1 MSPSHTTWH
10 DVAALVL
17 ENETLRTVV
26 VPTMGAKVVSLLDKR
41 TGVEWLAGPGERHFR
56 PASYGATFD
65 QQDMSGW
72 DEMFPT
78 ITACPYP
85 APGAYA
91 GVPLPDHGE
100 VWAVPWTQAGGSG
113 EELTLAV
120 EGRALP
126 YRLTRRLSL
135 PGPATLRFDFH
146 LVNLGAEPLSYIWAA
161 HPQFACGTAAQ
172 VVLPSEVKQVY
183 NVLTEEWGWGAFNAT
198 LPWPTAPGPEPAT
211 ASDAAGAALQM
222 DAIGPPTLKR
232 ARKFYVLPDQA
243 VGAAT
248 LVRRPAGDWLR
259 MEWDA
264 AQVPYL
270 GLWVDEGALN
280 AASVAAPE
288 PATGFYDSLALA
300 WQNQRVT
307 VVQPGAQVTWWLTV
321 QLGTSEERY
330 E

>member
-1 MSPSHTTWH
+1 MARSHTTWH
-10 DVAALVL
+10 GTAALAL
-17 ENETLRTVV
+17 ESETIRIVV
-26 VPTMGAKVVSLLDKR
+26 VPTMGAKIVSLLDKR
-41 TGVEWLAGPGERHFR
+41 TGTEWLAGPGDRPFR
-56 PASYGATFD
+56 PSSYGATFD

-78 ITACPYP
+78 ITACSYP
-85 APGAYA
+85 APGVYT

-100 VWAVPWTQAGGSG
+100 IWAVPWTDLGG
-113 EELTLAV
+113 EDLTLAV

-146 LVNLGAEPLSYIWAA
+146 LANLSAEPIPYIWAA
-161 HPQFACGTAAQ
+161 HPQFACGTGAH
-172 VVLPSEVKQVY
+172 VVLPPEVKEVY
-183 NVLTEEWGWGAFNAT
+183 NVLTEEWGWGAFNAN
-198 LPWPTAPGPEPAT
+198 LPWP
-211 ASDAAGAALQM
+211 AAQRADGAALQL
-222 DAIGPPTLKR
+222 DSIGPPTLKR
-232 ARKFYVLPDQA
+232 ARKFYLLPDQA
-243 VGAAT
+243 VASAT
-248 LVRRPAGDWLR
+248 LVRRPTGDWLR
-259 MEWDA
+259 TAWDA

-300 WQNQRVT
+300 WQNQRVA
-307 VVQPGAQVTWWLTV
+307 VVQPGAEVTWWLTV
-321 QLGTSEERY
+321 RLGTSEERY

>member
-1 MSPSHTTWH
+1 MSPSSTTWH
-10 DVAALVL
+10 GIAALAL
-17 ENETLRTVV
+17 ENAALRTVV
-26 VPTMGAKVVSLLDKR
+26 VPTMGAKIVSLLDKR
-41 TGVEWLAGPGERHFR
+41 TGAEWLAGPGGRPFR
-56 PASYGATFD
+56 PAAYGASFD

-78 ITACPYP
+78 ITACLYP
-85 APGAYA
+85 VPGAYA
-91 GVPLPDHGE
+91 GAPLPDHGE
-100 VWAVPWTQAGGSG
+100 VWAVPWTHPETKPGTHAGG
-113 EELTLAV
+113 EDLTLAV

-135 PGPATLRFDFH
+135 EVPATLRFDFH
-146 LVNLGAEPLSYIWAA
+146 LVNLGAEPLPYIWAA
-161 HPQFACGTAAQ
+161 HPQFVCGGEAQ
-172 VVLPSEVKQVY
+172 VVLPPEVTHVY

-198 LPWPTAPGPEPAT
+198 LPWPTAPGPAAD
-211 ASDAAGAALQM
+211 ASLQL

-232 ARKFYVLPDQA
+232 ARKFYLLPDQA
-243 VGAAT
+243 IGSAT

-259 MEWDA
+259 MAWDP
-264 AQVPYL
+264 AQLPYL

-300 WQNQRVT
+300 WQNRRVA
-307 VVQPGAQVTWWLTV
+307 VVQPGAEVTWWLTV
-321 QLGTSEERY
+321 QLGTSEECY

>member
-1 MSPSHTTWH
+1 MPPSHTTWH
-10 DVAALVL
+10 DIAALVL
-17 ENETLRTVV
+17 ENETIRTVV
-26 VPTMGAKVVSLLDKR
+26 VPSMGAKIVSLFDKR
-41 TGVEWLAGPGERHFR
+41 TGVEWLAGPGDRPFR
-56 PASYGATFD
+56 PAAYGATFD

-85 APGAYA
+85 VPGAYA

-100 VWAVPWTQAGGSG
+100 VWAVPWTNVGG
-113 EELTLAV
+113 EDLALAV

-126 YRLTRRLSL
+126 YRLTRCLSL
-135 PGPATLRFDFH
+135 PDPTTLRFDFH
-146 LVNLGAEPLSYIWAA
+146 LANRGAEPMPYIWAA
-161 HPQFACGTAAQ
+161 HPQFACGAEAQ
-172 VVLPSEVKQVY
+172 VILPSEVTQVY
-183 NVLTEEWGWGAFNAT
+183 NVLTEEWGWGAFNAN
-198 LPWPTAPGPEPAT
+198 LSWP
-211 ASDAAGAALQM
+211 AAQHADGAALQL

-232 ARKFYVLPDQA
+232 ARKFYLLPDQP

-259 MEWDA
+259 MAWDA

-300 WQNQRVT
+300 WQNRRVA
-307 VVQPGAQVTWWLTV
+307 VVPPGAEVTWWLTV
-321 QLGTSEERY
+321 QLGTSEEPY
-330 E
+330 EQP

>member
-1 MSPSHTTWH
+1 MP
-10 DVAALVL
+10 
-17 ENETLRTVV
+17 
-26 VPTMGAKVVSLLDKR
+26 
-41 TGVEWLAGPGERHFR
+41 
-56 PASYGATFD
+56 
-65 QQDMSGW
+65 
-72 DEMFPT
+72 
-78 ITACPYP
+78 
-85 APGAYA
+85 
-91 GVPLPDHGE
+91 
-100 VWAVPWTQAGGSG
+100 
-113 EELTLAV
+113 
-120 EGRALP
+120 
-126 YRLTRRLSL
+126 
-135 PGPATLRFDFH
+135 
-146 LVNLGAEPLSYIWAA
+146 YIWAA
-161 HPQFACGTAAQ
+161 HPQFACGDRRPGRPA
-172 VVLPSEVKQVY
+172 PRGKQVY

-198 LPWPTAPGPEPAT
+198 LPWPTAPGLEPEI
-211 ASDAAGAALQM
+211 ASDAAGAVLQL

-259 MEWDA
+259 MAWDP

-300 WQNQRVT
+300 WQNRRVA
-307 VVQPGAQVTWWLTV
+307 VVAPGAEVTWWLTV

>member
-1 MSPSHTTWH
+1 MPLSPTTWH
-10 DVAALVL
+10 NIAALVL

-26 VPTMGAKVVSLLDKR
+26 VPTMGAKIVSLFDKR
-41 TGVEWLAGPGERHFR
+41 TGTEWLAGPGARPFR
-56 PASYGATFD
+56 PSAYGATFD

-85 APGAYA
+85 APGAYT

-100 VWAVPWTQAGGSG
+100 VWAVPWTHRETQPGG
-113 EELTLAV
+113 EDLTLAV

-126 YRLTRRLSL
+126 YRLMRRLTL
-135 PGPATLRFDFH
+135 PDSTTLRFDFH
-146 LVNLGAEPLSYIWAA
+146 LVNLGAEPMPYIWAA
-161 HPQFACGTAAQ
+161 HPQFACGTEAQ
-172 VVLPSEVKQVY
+172 VVLPSEVTQVY
-183 NVLTEEWGWGAFNAT
+183 NVLTEEWGWGAFNAC
-198 LPWPTAPGPEPAT
+198 LPWPTAPVLG
-211 ASDAAGAALQM
+211 GAALQL
-222 DAIGPPTLKR
+222 DSIGPPTLKR
-232 ARKFYVLPDQA
+232 ARKFYLLPDQA

-248 LVRRPAGDWLR
+248 LMRRPAGDWLR
-259 MEWDA
+259 MAWDA

-300 WQNQRVT
+300 WQNRRVP
-307 VVQPGAQVTWWLTV
+307 VVQPGAEVTWWLTV
-321 QLGTSEERY
+321 QLGTSEDSY

>member
-1 MSPSHTTWH
+1 MSRSHTTWH
-10 DVAALVL
+10 GIAALVL
-17 ENETLRTVV
+17 ENETIRTVV
-26 VPTMGAKVVSLLDKR
+26 VPTMGAKIVSLFDKH
-41 TGVEWLAGPGERHFR
+41 TGVEWLAGPGERPFR
-56 PASYGATFD
+56 PAAYGATFD

-78 ITACPYP
+78 ITACSYP
-85 APGAYA
+85 VTGAYA
-91 GVPLPDHGE
+91 GAPLPDHGE
-100 VWAVPWTQAGGSG
+100 IWAVPWTDLGG
-113 EELTLAV
+113 EDLTLAV

-135 PGPATLRFDFH
+135 DGPATLRFDFH
-146 LVNLGAEPLSYIWAA
+146 LANLGAEPMPYIWAA
-161 HPQFACGTAAQ
+161 HPQFACGAGAQ
-172 VVLPSEVKQVY
+172 VVLPPEVTQVY
-183 NVLTEEWGWGAFNAT
+183 NVLTEEWGWGAFNAN
-198 LPWPTAPGPEPAT
+198 LPWPTAPRA
-211 ASDAAGAALQM
+211 DGAALQL
-222 DAIGPPTLKR
+222 DSIGPPTFKR
-232 ARKFYVLPDQA
+232 ARKFYLLPDQA

-248 LVRRPAGDWLR
+248 LVRRPAGGWLR
-259 MEWDA
+259 MAWDP

-300 WQNQRVT
+300 WQNQRVA
-307 VVQPGAQVTWWLTV
+307 VVQPGAEVTWWLTV

>member
-1 MSPSHTTWH
+1 MPPSHTTWH
-10 DVAALVL
+10 DIAALAL
-17 ENETLRTVV
+17 ESETIRIVV
-26 VPTMGAKVVSLLDKR
+26 VPRMGAKLVSLLDKR
-41 TGVEWLAGPGERHFR
+41 TGVEWLAGPGGRPFR
-56 PASYGATFD
+56 PAAYGATFD

-100 VWAVPWTQAGGSG
+100 VWAVPWINLDG
-113 EELTLAV
+113 EDLTLAV

-135 PGPATLRFDFH
+135 SGPTTLRFDFH
-146 LVNLGAEPLSYIWAA
+146 LLNLGAEPMPYIWAA
-161 HPQFACGTAAQ
+161 HPQFACGTEAQ
-172 VVLPSEVKQVY
+172 VVLPSAVTQVY
-183 NVLTEEWGWGAFNAT
+183 NVLTEEWGWGAFNAN
-198 LPWPTAPGPEPAT
+198 LPWPTAQRA
-211 ASDAAGAALQM
+211 DGARLQL

-232 ARKFYVLPDQA
+232 ARKFYLLPDQP

-248 LVRRPAGDWLR
+248 LVHRPAGDWLR
-259 MEWDA
+259 MAWDA

-300 WQNQRVT
+300 WQNQRVA
-307 VVQPGAQVTWWLTV
+307 VVQPDAEVTWWLTV

-330 E
+330 EQP

>member
-10 DVAALVL
+10 DIAALVL
-17 ENETLRTVV
+17 ENEILRVIV
-26 VPTMGAKVVSLLDKR
+26 VPSMGAKIVSLFDKR
-41 TGVEWLAGPGERHFR
+41 TGVEWLVGPGDRPFR
-56 PASYGATFD
+56 PSTYGATFD

-78 ITACPYP
+78 ITACLYP
-85 APGAYA
+85 APGAYE
-91 GVPLPDHGE
+91 GVALPDHGE
-100 VWAVPWTQAGGSG
+100 VWAVPWTWLAG
-113 EELTLAV
+113 EDLTLSV

-146 LVNLGAEPLSYIWAA
+146 LVNLGAEPMPYIWAA

-172 VVLPSEVKQVY
+172 VALPPEVTEVY

-198 LPWPTAPGPEPAT
+198 LPWP
-211 ASDAAGAALQM
+211 AAQLPDGAWLRL
-222 DAIGPPTLKR
+222 DAIGPPGLKR

-259 MEWDA
+259 MTWDA
-264 AQVPYL
+264 AQMPYL

-300 WQNQRVT
+300 WQKRRVT
-307 VVQPGAQVTWWLTV
+307 VLQPGAEVTWWLTV
-321 QLGTSEERY
+321 QLGTSEEPY
-330 E
+330 EQP